1 MLARRR
7 DAPDCIIS
15 TAQQASPN
23 VIGIIEPLRAQLQS
37 SSSFVT
43 TNSAAAT
50 KREILRRHNAR
61 GEETYKITPGPA
73 GPSNS
78 PAPLFPLTI
87 SCSRLS
93 AAGSIGRRQHITMKC
108 VGTGTDRR
116 KCARSA
122 HTLRGRGLMDP
133 HAWCKGADA
142 GCCKGGRTACSRGA
156 ECVSRRRAT
165 GRGVV
170 ARARLAYLRLAAR
183 AVPRSI
189 AVVLA

>member
-61 GEETYKITPGPA
+61 GEETYKITPGTRWPLQLTSAALSPDHQLLQALGCGFNRAPA
-73 GPSNS
+73 AHNDEVRRHGHGPSQVR
-78 PAPLFPLTI
+78 T
-87 SCSRLS
+87 LS
-93 AAGSIGRRQHITMKC
+93 TY
-108 VGTGTDRR
+108 
-116 KCARSA
+116 
-122 HTLRGRGLMDP
+122 P
-133 HAWCKGADA
+133 
-142 GCCKGGRTACSRGA
+142 
-156 ECVSRRRAT
+156 
-165 GRGVV
+165 
-170 ARARLAYLRLAAR
+170 ARARTDGPAR
-183 AVPRSI
+183 MVQGR
-189 AVVLA
+189 